1 VAASFFCVCLTHPQA
16 NVLFRNFELLG
27 AADKTLV
34 YLTLFIS
41 EALQKLGNQDI
52 ESAKK
57 VRVHALC

>member
-1 VAASFFCVCLTHPQA
+1 M
-16 NVLFRNFELLG
+16 LFRNFELLG